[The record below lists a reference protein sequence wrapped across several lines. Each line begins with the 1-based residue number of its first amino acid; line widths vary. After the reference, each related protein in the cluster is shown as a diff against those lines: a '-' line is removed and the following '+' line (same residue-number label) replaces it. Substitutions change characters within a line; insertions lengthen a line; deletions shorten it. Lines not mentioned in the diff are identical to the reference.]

1 MTFQKG
7 SGFELVAFV
16 YADYVSKDTDRRSI
30 SCRAVM
36 CASAC
41 GCWFSR
47 NETWVKLWTAG
58 TE

>member
-7 SGFELVAFV
+7 SGFELVAFA

-30 SCRAVM
+30 SGRAVM

-41 GCWFSR
+41 GCWLS
-47 NETWVKLWTAG
+47 LIHI
-58 TE
+58 